1 MKDVIKAVTVLAI
14 GGTIYSVSQSDIAKN
29 FSADTGMS
37 QEAAEQYIE
46 NIDESDLA
54 SFDEIGSNFISDGE
68 DILELS
74 YELDCVNYEYEWES
88 PTMTCLQAKSQLER
102 IGNSEIVL
110 GKSYRQLD
118 TENANENDIRATIN
132 NIDKLN
138 ADLNLE
144 IVSVVLDPTL
154 ITDTKNTNS
163 YNKALL
169 QAALDSK

>member
-29 FSADTGMS
+29 FSADTGMT

-68 DILELS
+68 NILELS

-88 PTMTCLQAKSQLER
+88 PTMTCSEAKTQLER
-102 IGNSEIVL
+102 IGNSEVSL
-110 GKSYRQLD
+110 GNSYQQLD
-118 TENANENDIRATIN
+118 AENADEDDIRATIN
-132 NIDKLN
+132 NIDRLN
-138 ADLNLE
+138 GDLNLE
-144 IVSVVLDPTL
+144 IVTAILDPNL
-154 ITDTKNTNS
+154 ITETKNTNS

-169 QAALDSK
+169 QAALDSE